1 MTLKH
6 TQQKIEEAFDKKFPG
21 ILVSETFDAIN
32 KLPIKTYQNIPHKEE
47 IKDFLLSSIST
58 ALQDFI
64 RETRIEERDE
74 QPEKIDDTTIR
85 INWAT
90 PAFNE
95 AVRLQK
101 EKQDNYMQGI

>member
-64 RETRIEERDE
+64 QQTSVEER
-74 QPEKIDDTTIR
+74 PMTVEKPNYYDNNDIEVG
-85 INWAT
+85 
-90 PAFNE
+90 FNE